1 MISAEGGKTQLNA
14 KPGSPAGPGC
24 LDNKGSDAMKGK
36 KALLLAALL
45 AAALLAGCQ
54 TSHDTTDFQEKAT
67 LLRNYALADWVRLEL
82 GVNPAGQTGNAVF
95 LSVCD
100 GTRRASVYTGT
111 GATVDDAWDSAVSRA
126 DQALKKSGLNP
137 KWVKADVVYLS
148 ETVSAGQL
156 TQAVSS
162 SRQEFFRYGASFDG
176 SFQTALLEA
185 ELNGA
190 KIYDYENGGVD
201 LDALNRYL
209 KKAGRSTLKAL
220 PDSCTLFQCAGWL
233 CDEENA
239 VYELSAS
246 GLDYGR
252 RKIPLVGADY
262 VEELILNASAFLESQ
277 VKEDGSFIYGWYPRF
292 DNEIE
297 NYNIV
302 RHASTLWSL
311 ICRYRMVPDGALAE
325 KIQRTIGYMLTQVRY
340 DAGGRAYLYEEKA
353 DEIKLGGCGMAV
365 VALTEYMDA
374 FQSDE
379 YTDVCRAL
387 GEGILSMMDQSTGE
401 YYHVLNGDFSR
412 KEEMRTV
419 YYDGEATFALCRLY
433 SLTGEDRWLE
443 AAKAAVD
450 HFIRADYTQYRDHW
464 VAYSMNEITKH
475 IPDNPEYY
483 AFALDNAQKNLEEI
497 AQRDTT
503 YHTYLELLMA
513 TFQVYDRMLQSGGSA
528 TGFDLR
534 AFLAAIY
541 ARADRQ
547 LNGYFFPEYAMY
559 MENPQR
565 VLNTFMV
572 RHDGYR
578 VRIDDVQHNIG
589 GYYLYY
595 TNYDKLVQYGM
606 LACAG
611 IF

>member
-1 MISAEGGKTQLNA
+1 
-14 KPGSPAGPGC
+14 
-24 LDNKGSDAMKGK
+24 MKGK
-36 KALLLAALL
+36 RACIFGALL
-45 AAALLAGCQ
+45 ALALLTGCQ
-54 TSHDTTDFQEKAT
+54 ADHDTALFQEKAA
-67 LLRNYALADWVRLEL
+67 LLRDYALADWVRLEL
-82 GVNPAGQTGNAVF
+82 GTSPAGQAGNAVF
-95 LSVCD
+95 FSICD
-100 GTRRASVYTGT
+100 GTERASVYTGT
-111 GATVDDAWDSAVSRA
+111 GATVDDAWDSAVSQTDR
-126 DQALKKSGLNP
+126 ALKKSGLDP
-137 KWVKADVVYLS
+137 KWVKVDVVYLS
-148 ETVSAGQL
+148 ETVPADEL
-156 TQAVSS
+156 TRAVKS
-162 SRQEFFRYGASFDG
+162 SRQEFFRYGAAFDG

-185 ELNGA
+185 ELNGG

-220 PDSCTLFQCAGWL
+220 PGSCTLFQCAGWL
-233 CDEENA
+233 CDENKDIF
-239 VYELSAS
+239 ELNAS
-246 GLDYGR
+246 GLSYGR
-252 RKIPLVGADY
+252 RKVPLVGADY
-262 VEELILNASAFLESQ
+262 VQDLILNASAFLESQ

-297 NYNIV
+297 SYNIV

-311 ICRYRMVPDGALAE
+311 ICRYRMVPDDALAE
-325 KIQRTIGYMLTQVRY
+325 KIERTIDYMLTQVRY
-340 DAGGRAYLYEEKA
+340 DESGRAYLYEAKV

-374 FQSDE
+374 FQNDK

-387 GEGILSMMDQSTGE
+387 GEGILSMMDQQAGT
-401 YYHVLNGDFSR
+401 YYHVLNGDFTR
-412 KEEMRTV
+412 KEEERTV

-433 SLTGEDRWLE
+433 SLTGEERWLQ
-443 AAKAAVD
+443 AARAAVD

-464 VAYSMNEITKH
+464 VAYAMNEITKH

-483 AFALDNAQKNLEEI
+483 AFALENAQKNLEEI

-513 TFQVYDRMLQSGGSA
+513 TFQVYDRMLANGGSA
-528 TGFDLR
+528 EGFDLR
-534 AFLAAIY
+534 SFLAAIY
-541 ARADRQ
+541 TRADRQ
-547 LNGYFFPEYAMY
+547 LDGYFFPEYAMY
-559 MENPQR
+559 TANPQR
-565 VLNTFMV
+565 VLDTFMV

-595 TNYDKLVQYGM
+595 ANYDRLVQYGM